1 MKKQLSSIIIT
12 LLTATLVLSGCASA
26 KSQNSPT
33 DNAVVSTQSG
43 KIRGSVTQSGV
54 LSFKGVPYSEASERF
69 VPAKPVAKWEGVRDA
84 TEYGKISPQ
93 MEFMST
99 NMVSDEISDNNCQN
113 LNIWTPGLDKK
124 KRAVMVWLHGGGF
137 SSGNAQ
143 ETPAYDGENLAQAGD
158 VVVVSVNHRLNIL
171 GFFDLS
177 KYGEKYRYS
186 GNAGVQDII
195 DSLTWIKANIV
206 NFGGDPNNVTVFGES
221 GGGAKVLA
229 LMTSPHA
236 KGLFH
241 KGIIESG
248 STDTMG
254 VVFTKQNVARYVTDE
269 TLKSLGITQ
278 DNIEEIQK
286 VPFERLLTAG
296 EAVLA
301 KAAKDLGID
310 GAMGPGTPLMWE
322 PVVDGD
328 FMPVDPVSKDGF
340 ASGGKGITLLIGSN
354 LNEWTSVP
362 LLAKSAEE
370 KARLEKL
377 SETEILVEAQKLYGD
392 KAEKVIAEYR
402 KAYPEKE
409 VYNALLIDTMI
420 RLPILKTTAAKA
432 DQKSG
437 DVYSYIFGYGS
448 PFSFHTFEIPYVFNN
463 AGTSVMGTIST
474 DVETDKKIADLM
486 SGAWIS
492 FAKTG
497 KPETALTGKWEA
509 YTRESGAV
517 MILDEKSILTYHHD
531 EGLMK
536 LLAPGYEW

>member
-1 MKKQLSSIIIT
+1 MKKQLPSIIIT
-12 LLTATLVLSGCASA
+12 LLTTTLVLSACASA
-26 KSQNSPT
+26 KSQVGVA
-33 DNAVVSTQSG
+33 DNTIVSTQSG
-43 KIRGSVTQSGV
+43 KIRGSVTKSGV
-54 LSFKGVPYSEASERF
+54 LSFKGVPYAEANERF
-69 VPAKPVAKWEGVRDA
+69 VPAKSVAKWEGTRDV

-93 MEFMST
+93 MKFMSS
-99 NMVSDEISDNNCQN
+99 NMLSDEISDNNCQN

-143 ETPAYDGENLAQAGD
+143 ETTAYDGENLAQAGD

-206 NFGGDPNNVTVFGES
+206 NFGGDPNNVTIFGES

-301 KAAKDLGID
+301 K
-310 GAMGPGTPLMWE
+310 
-322 PVVDGD
+322 
-328 FMPVDPVSKDGF
+328 
-340 ASGGKGITLLIGSN
+340 
-354 LNEWTSVP
+354 
-362 LLAKSAEE
+362 SAEE

-377 SETEILVEAQKLYGD
+377 SETEILAEAQKLYGD
-392 KAEKVIAEYR
+392 KAEKVIAEY
-402 KAYPEKE
+402 KNAYPEKE
-409 VYNALLIDTMI
+409 LYNALFIDTMI
-420 RLPILKTTAAKA
+420 RLPILKITAAKA

-474 DVETDKKIADLM
+474 DVEKDKKIAELM

-497 KPETALTGKWEA
+497 EPGTELTGKWDS
-509 YTRESGAV
+509 YSRKNGAV
-517 MILDEKSILTYHHD
+517 MILDEKSILTHHHD
-531 EGLMK
+531 EALLK
-536 LLAPGYEW
+536 LLVPEYEW